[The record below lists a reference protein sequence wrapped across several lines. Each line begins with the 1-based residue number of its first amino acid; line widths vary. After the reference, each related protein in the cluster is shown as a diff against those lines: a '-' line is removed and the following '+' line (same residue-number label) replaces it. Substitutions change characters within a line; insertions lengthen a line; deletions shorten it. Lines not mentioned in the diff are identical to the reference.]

1 MPDYNPIELGFNS
14 LKTYLKRNR
23 AGTSAQPVL
32 SCFLGLRVY
41 ENSDAAAGWFRF
53 RGYYVPLHEQEQAA
67 VAAVVLAVACVAVIQ
82 QRKRKQHDMMR

>member
-14 LKTYLKRNR
+14 LKTYLQRNR

-41 ENSDAAAGWFRF
+41 EKSDAAAGWFRF
-53 RGYYVPLHEQEQAA
+53 RGYDVPLHQQEQAA
-67 VAAVVLAVACVAVIQ
+67 VAAVSLAVACVAVSQ